1 MLPTAPYLLVGFTV
15 APGTPNG
22 QQILDD
28 VEHNMPL
35 PQRGIPIALPIPDV
49 YLIECPRNDP
59 DTPFQDIADYLSREQ
74 TRTGGALIWA
84 MQLCRSNEIAGL

>member
-1 MLPTAPYLLVGFTV
+1 MLPTTPYLLVGFTV

-28 VEHNMPL
+28 VEHNLPL
-35 PQRGIPIALPIPDV
+35 PPRAVPIGLPIPDV
-49 YLIECPRNDP
+49 YLIECPRDDP

-74 TRTGGALIWA
+74 IRTGGALIWLV
-84 MQLCRSNEIAGL
+84 QVCRSNEIAGL